1 MKQVRCVNPKN
12 YKLTLNSQYLV
23 EEDGDFYLVVN
34 DNGKNVRYAQDLFED
49 VQVVVQQPVI
59 PEPPRRTEQDCINS
73 IDVHGRTISYT
84 DINNNNISF
93 EWNYGYSDTNISC
106 GIEQLYRID
115 DLMNL
120 ILDNVDTDDN
130 DFEDLIKELFVRT
143 LKSVISTRENRFVL
157 ISTAYDNEFEDFYRY
172 LSELSHVETGWMVNP
187 NSGNEIKMWTINNEF

>member
-73 IDVHGRTISYT
+73 ININGRIISYT

-106 GIEQLYRID
+106 GIDQLYGID
-115 DLMNL
+115 NLMDL

-143 LKSVISTRENRFVL
+143 LKSIISTKDNRFVL
-157 ISTAYDNEFEDFYRY
+157 ISTAYNDEYEDFYNHLGD
-172 LSELSHVETGWMVNP
+172 LSCAETDWLENP
-187 NSGNEIKMWTINNEF
+187 NSDNEIKMWTINNEF

>member
-1 MKQVRCVNPKN
+1 MKQVRCVNPKH

-23 EEDGDFYLVVN
+23 EEDGDFYKLTN

-73 IDVHGRTISYT
+73 INVNGRIISYT
-84 DINNNNISF
+84 DIDNNNISF
-93 EWNYGYSDTNISC
+93 EWNYGYSDTSISC
-106 GIEQLYRID
+106 GINQLYRID
-115 DLMNL
+115 DLMDS
-120 ILDNVDTDDN
+120 ILDNVNTDDN

-143 LKSVISTRENRFVL
+143 LKSVISTKENRFVL
-157 ISTAYDNEFEDFYRY
+157 ISTAYNDEYEDFYSY
-172 LSELSHVETGWMVNP
+172 LDELSQVETEWLENP

>member
-73 IDVHGRTISYT
+73 ININGRTISYT

-115 DLMNL
+115 NLMNS
-120 ILDNVDTDDN
+120 ISDNVNTDGN
-130 DFEDLIKELFVRT
+130 DFEDLVEELFVRT
-143 LKSVISTRENRFVL
+143 LKRVISTRENRFVL
-157 ISTAYDNEFEDFYRY
+157 ISTAYNDEYEDFYNHLGD
-172 LSELSHVETGWMVNP
+172 LSCAETDWLENP